1 MRRNNQQSLF
11 WSVSRPIKYLGL
23 TVDEWLV
30 ACFGVLPGIVFLNNS
45 NIRLGGSF
53 FIGGITLCF
62 LFKKYKRLAQSF
74 KIKSFLISKNALRAP
89 SKYPKMLNKE
99 KVGK

>member
-30 ACFGVLPGIVFLNNS
+30 ACLGVLPGIVFLNNS
-45 NIRLGGSF
+45 NIRLGGGF
-53 FIGGITLCF
+53 LLVVLLCVF
-62 LFKKYKRLAQSF
+62 Y
-74 KIKSFLISKNALRAP
+74 SKNT
-89 SKYPKMLNKE
+89 SD
-99 KVGK
+99 

>member
-30 ACFGVLPGIVFLNNS
+30 ACLGVLPGIVFLNNS

-53 FIGGITLCF
+53 LIGGITLCF
-62 LFKKYKRLAQSF
+62 LFKKYKWFEMSLLIR
-74 KIKSFLISKNALRAP
+74 KI
-89 SKYPKMLNKE
+89 Y
-99 KVGK
+99 